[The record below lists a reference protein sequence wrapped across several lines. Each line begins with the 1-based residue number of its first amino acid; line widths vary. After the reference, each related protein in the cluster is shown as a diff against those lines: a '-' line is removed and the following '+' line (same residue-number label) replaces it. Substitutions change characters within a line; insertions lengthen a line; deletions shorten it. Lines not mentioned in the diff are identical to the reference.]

1 MVQEDK
7 EEKTVVERVAEL
19 DPSLKQIIKEIKK
32 MNQERNPWNS
42 FSLLPWPPSD
52 INPHSTTGNS
62 CYQRINLSRP
72 R

>member
-32 MNQERNPWNS
+32 MNQERNP
-42 FSLLPWPPSD
+42 
-52 INPHSTTGNS
+52 
-62 CYQRINLSRP
+62 
-72 R
+72 